1 MRATPVM
8 IISSTSGIITA
19 TIIGGSQ
26 QQLIVGLPLLTIV
39 KNLRPTSGPCYDRG
53 ICARRGRDIDAT

>member
-26 QQLIVGLPLLTIV
+26 QQLIVGLPLLMPCSAERDLAPQFPV
-39 KNLRPTSGPCYDRG
+39 VRRHDPTL
-53 ICARRGRDIDAT
+53 